1 MSQIYVMVPGS
12 ADPQLLSAEDVAKRI
27 QAGELPDTVQVVKP
41 GESAWVAAKDFPAVA
56 EALGGGAAGAGS
68 NVGTPGPGQ
77 VLPSGA
83 MPSLPTAEALPT
95 GAVAP
100 VGGAPPA
107 AGPAAPAPA
116 AAPGLPRGAMIGI
129 GAGAGLF
136 VVLLVTW
143 LVWRNVYSRGL
154 VLEHLPEDCAVAGY
168 LDVEGIATSDPVK
181 PALEKFIKNTRDLA
195 EDDLGNKS
203 KKDKERM
210 QQVLDAL
217 EKHGIGKTTVREVAM
232 CIPRADED
240 DDKAKYSKE
249 AFDKLVVVVGGTFRK
264 GNVLEALK
272 EVGGIAMKNEDA
284 CKIEDDDG
292 LALLKCSVGDKGS
305 KKEPFYAALVESRVL
320 VISPDKR
327 MLKKVRKN
335 KDRSKEYGADKGEHL
350 VYFRSKDAPSFDGS
364 FGTVKL
370 KAGAKDVVVTIE
382 THYDPDKG
390 KKKLDQFKDADE
402 LAKKK
407 EKALRDAS
415 EKCFEKSPIDSLGD
429 GVEKG
434 KVDVFDDGLK
444 YELKFANKDVQKA
457 FKVLADADKKD
468 LGSIVDLPWCVWR
481 TLEPYTF

>member
-12 ADPQLLSAEDVAKRI
+12 SDPQLLAAEEVARRI
-27 QAGELPDTVQVVKP
+27 KAGELPDSAQVVKP

-56 EALGGGAAGAGS
+56 EALAAEPPAAPI
-68 NVGTPGPGQ
+68 GTPPPGQ

-83 MPSLPTAEALPT
+83 MPSLPAAEPLPT

-100 VGGAPPA
+100 LAPPSEVGA
-107 AGPAAPAPA
+107 ARP
-116 AAPGLPRGAMIGI
+116 PGLPKSAMIGI

-136 VVLLVTW
+136 VVLLVSW

-154 VLEHLPEDCAVAGY
+154 VLEHIPEDCAVAGY
-168 LDVEGIATSDPVK
+168 VDVEGIATSDPVK
-181 PALEKFIKNTRDLA
+181 PALEKFFKNAHDLA
-195 EDDLGNKS
+195 EDEVGNKS

-217 EKHGIGKTTVREVAM
+217 EKHGIGKTSVRELAACV
-232 CIPRADED
+232 PRAEED
-240 DDKAKYSKE
+240 DDKKFGSKE
-249 AFDKLVVVVGGTFRK
+249 AFDKLVIVVGGTFRK
-264 GNVLEALK
+264 GNVLEAMK
-272 EVGGIAMKNEDA
+272 EVGGIVMKNEEA

-292 LALLKCSVGDKGS
+292 LALLKCSLGDKGS

-335 KDRSKEYGADKGEHL
+335 KDRAKEYGADKGEHF
-350 VYFRSKDAPSFDGS
+350 VYYRSKDAPSWSDGS
-364 FGTVKL
+364 FGTFKL
-370 KAGAKDVVVTIE
+370 KAGSKDVVITIE

-407 EKALRDAS
+407 EKALREAS

-434 KVDVFDDGLK
+434 KVDVFDDGIK
-444 YELKFANKDVQKA
+444 YELKFSNKDVQKA

-468 LGSIVDLPWCVWR
+468 LGSIVELPWCVWK